1 MIFLFPRIRRLD
13 ADRLFFPKFVAQL
26 KTTLLQD
33 MKVTIT
39 SLELKSPWKFFSLSY
54 QAMKILQQLA
64 TTDCVEKK
72 STGFWTKHYTMTLWK
87 TEGDLKNFAKSGKH
101 FESMKKGAQ
110 IAKEIRTLTMDATKL
125 PNWKEAKAVLNEKG
139 RIIRYDH

>member
-1 MIFLFPRIRRLD
+1 
-13 ADRLFFPKFVAQL
+13 
-26 KTTLLQD
+26 

-64 TTDCVEKK
+64 KTDCVKKK

-87 TEGDLKNFAKSGKH
+87 TEEDLKNFAKSGQH
-101 FESMKKGAQ
+101 LDSMKKGGV
-110 IAKEIRTLTMDATKL
+110 IAKEIRTLTMDASDL
-125 PNWKEAKAVLNEKG
+125 PTWKEAKALLKEKG
-139 RIIRYDH
+139 RAIRYDH